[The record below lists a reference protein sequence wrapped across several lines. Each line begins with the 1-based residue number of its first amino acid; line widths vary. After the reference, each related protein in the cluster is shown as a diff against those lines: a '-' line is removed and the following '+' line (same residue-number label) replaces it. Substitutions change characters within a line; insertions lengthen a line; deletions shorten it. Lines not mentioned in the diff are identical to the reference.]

1 MCMHTYVYICCIYPS
16 SVCFKGLDAKLT
28 QYQRAHLGLRSSK
41 YMMKLQQLNM
51 PENKYLKMIRSSQ
64 KKDPAPA

>member
-51 PENKYLKMIRSSQ
+51 PENKY
-64 KKDPAPA
+64 